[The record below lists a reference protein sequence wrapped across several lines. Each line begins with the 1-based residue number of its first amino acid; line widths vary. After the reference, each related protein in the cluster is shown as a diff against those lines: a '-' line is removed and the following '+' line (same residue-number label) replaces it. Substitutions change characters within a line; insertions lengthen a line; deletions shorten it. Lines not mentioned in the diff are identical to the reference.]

1 MAAEA
6 SSSSKGSAA
15 QRYRDFIVGS
25 APPRSALVAAVQG
38 VSEAPSENPQGG
50 DPASTSPIADF
61 LFVRQTEAS
70 VRRAVVAHAGNVI
83 YAVAHEMV
91 QIVLPYVNKEVGG
104 DVISFSNYRTAVNS
118 LLLFGGVGV
127 GKLADRAG
135 PKVALMAAHA
145 ASASKFFLVA
155 SATNLRSLYLSALP
169 AALMHAFQVT
179 LHVAT
184 LNSEDDQRAA
194 ALGRV
199 GALYGIGFL
208 AGSGLVVG
216 VLSVLGFKVVLASS
230 AGSICFMLQQF
241 AMEPFG
247 FHASEVAMLM
257 AYVGLLQI
265 ASQSLIPA
273 SAAPREL
280 YATSAVTV
288 AGSLLG
294 LGLMPASKHGFVLW
308 LAPLM
313 LSFHSANTALGS
325 LLTFYVPESELGT
338 VIGLSVATMPLS
350 SILAVQAAG
359 HIFKRHGF
367 AAVPLS
373 SAGFLLAASAL
384 IFAFGWLPPSEGSE
398 MEVEEV
404 QDPL

>member
-1 MAAEA
+1 
-6 SSSSKGSAA
+6 
-15 QRYRDFIVGS
+15 V
-25 APPRSALVAAVQG
+25 
-38 VSEAPSENPQGG
+38 
-50 DPASTSPIADF
+50 
-61 LFVRQTEAS
+61 S
-70 VRRAVVAHAGNVI
+70 VRRAVVAHAGNVM
-83 YAVAHEMV
+83 YAIAHEMV

-135 PKVALMAAHA
+135 PKVALMLAHA

-155 SATNLRSLYLSALP
+155 SATNLRSLYLSAIP
-169 AALMHAFQVT
+169 ATLMHAFQVT

-184 LNSEDDQRAA
+184 LNSEDDQRAG

-216 VLSVLGFKVVLASS
+216 ASKFLVPKHIALLASGLELAVVAAAALMYPAEETEAPTQSAPASAQLLDILPRPGVRSVLGFKVVLASS
-230 AGSICFMLQQF
+230 AGSVCFMLQQF

-247 FHASEVAMLM
+247 FLASEVAMLM

-280 YATSAVTV
+280 YATSA
-288 AGSLLG
+288 
-294 LGLMPASKHGFVLW
+294 
-308 LAPLM
+308 
-313 LSFHSANTALGS
+313 
-325 LLTFYVPESELGT
+325 
-338 VIGLSVATMPLS
+338 
-350 SILAVQAAG
+350 
-359 HIFKRHGF
+359 
-367 AAVPLS
+367 
-373 SAGFLLAASAL
+373 
-384 IFAFGWLPPSEGSE
+384 
-398 MEVEEV
+398 
-404 QDPL
+404 